1 MAKRP
6 PKKPPVLYFFPQLTV
21 MEQGD
26 KVSFQMI
33 SDLQEA
39 LSRKPPSLD
48 FRLIARMRF
57 AEGEDDTPVMLPGV
71 WGYCDCHGW
80 QFDSTAVPNPFGF
93 MPFPDEVIH

>member
-1 MAKRP
+1 
-6 PKKPPVLYFFPQLTV
+6 
-21 MEQGD
+21 
-26 KVSFQMI
+26 
-33 SDLQEA
+33 
-39 LSRKPPSLD
+39 
-48 FRLIARMRF
+48 MRF